1 METDDINVSSEK
13 MNEKNGNT
21 FSSYSK
27 KGQKLQKCAVMYVYP
42 QLKLVQI

>member
-27 KGQKLQKCAVMYVYP
+27 KLQKCAVMYVYP